1 MLDGTQKTM
10 DTNSGNQQQ
19 SPKSVEANK
28 FVVAR
33 LDIHTAPGWFDV
45 RTYDNFQDAD
55 IYCTMLN
62 QDTGMIHRVFIAD
75 EE

>member
-1 MLDGTQKTM
+1 MPDGTQKTT
-10 DTNSGNQQQ
+10 DTSSESQQQ
-19 SPKSVEANK
+19 SPKYVETNK

-45 RTYDNFQDAD
+45 KTYDNFQDAD

-62 QDTGMIHRVFIAD
+62 QDTNMIHRVFIVD